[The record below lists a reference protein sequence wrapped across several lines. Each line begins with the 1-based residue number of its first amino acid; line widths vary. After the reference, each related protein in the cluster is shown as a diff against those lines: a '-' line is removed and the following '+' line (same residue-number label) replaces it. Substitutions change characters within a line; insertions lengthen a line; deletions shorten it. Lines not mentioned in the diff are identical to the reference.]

1 MRIRTLALSTA
12 AAALVAGLVAPVATA
27 SAAAPAS
34 CDPFG
39 PAAVDPGVPT
49 PTSVLGFPLGTRDVT
64 TAESDQYLTALAQ
77 ASPRVQD
84 GVVGYSVL
92 NRAIRYAAVGDPAW
106 TSEAGLAQLSENI
119 RQLRD
124 PATPQATVDEL
135 MLTTP
140 QVLYVAGNVH
150 GNEESGADAGL
161 RVLYELAART
171 DCAAEQIRQQAVVIV
186 LPTQNP
192 DGRELDTRRNALGFD
207 MNRDWFART
216 QPETDSKIELLRRL
230 PGQVFMDVHEMGT
243 KGYFFPPNADPV
255 YHEVGEAPL
264 TWIYGTYGPAMQSA
278 FARFKYKYFNGS
290 TYDLFYMG
298 YGDTVPAAGF
308 NAAGMT
314 FEKHNGDKAS
324 VRVQEQYTAIWA
336 TLSAAALQ
344 GRGLLTEWR
353 GEFVQAKADGAAGI
367 VEPNQLYY
375 EGTGITQQV
384 PTDLV
389 RHYFLRAD
397 DPAKADLVARTVRR
411 LQRMDVDVY
420 RLTADLTVAD
430 YKAYGRPAASTTL
443 PAGTYWI
450 PLAQYQKHWIHAMLH
465 EDPYVPFPYFYD
477 VTAWSAPLL
486 NNVDGGRSGLVL
498 TPTATKLDATVA
510 DPGTRPLAAA
520 PKVALWEV
528 GTASG
533 RAFESAG
540 WMRWYLKERLG
551 QAWTETDGGAIAAG
565 SLAGVDVLV
574 MGDGSLK
581 TAVQQLGNK
590 GKKALTQWVLEGGT
604 LIALRESAR
613 IATTLGLT
621 TATYTPATS
630 DVPGSLV
637 RVQVRPGALGTGLGT
652 TAYTMYEYDDVWRTP
667 TPATAAVVFP
677 GAGDPDWF
685 ISGYASGADEL
696 RGAVDVVDEQ
706 AGRGR
711 VVLFASDP
719 NYRAFTEG
727 TAGMLRNAL
736 ERAATQRA
744 ASAALKAATTA
755 KVQAEP
761 AGADVPLRDAL
772 VISVQ
777 GSAKSY
783 VTSLLASYGATYST
797 LQTKRGTTYVVD
809 LGGLSPE
816 EHAFARQLAD
826 DVSALGDKV
835 LAIRLP

>member
-1 MRIRTLALSTA
+1 MRIRNLALTA
-12 AAALVAGLVAPVATA
+12 AASALVAGVLAPVAVATNA
-27 SAAAPAS
+27 QAAG

-39 PAAVDPGVPT
+39 PASVDPSVPT
-49 PTSVLGFPLGTRDVT
+49 ATSVLGFPLGTRDVT
-64 TAESDQYLTALAQ
+64 TAESDQYLQALAD

-84 GVVGYSVL
+84 GIAGYSVQGRPL
-92 NRAIRYAAVGDPAW
+92 RYAAVGDPRW
-106 TSEAGLAQLSENI
+106 TTPSGLDQLSANI
-119 RQLRD
+119 KLIRD
-124 PATPQATVDEL
+124 PATDQATLDRL
-135 MLTTP
+135 LIDTP
-140 QVLYVAGNVH
+140 QILYVAGNVH

-171 DCAAEQIRQQAVVIV
+171 DCSAQQVRDQAVVIV

-216 QPETDSKIELLRRL
+216 QPETDSKVELLRRL

-255 YHEVGEAPL
+255 YHEIGEAPL
-264 TWIYGTYGPAMQSA
+264 TWIYGTYGPAMQQA
-278 FARFKYKYFNGS
+278 FQQFKYKYFNGS

-314 FEKHNGDKAS
+314 FEKSNGDKAS

-344 GRGLLTEWR
+344 GRSLLTQWR
-353 GEFVQAKADGAAGI
+353 GEFVKAKADGEAGI
-367 VEPNQLYY
+367 VEQNQLYY
-375 EGTGITQQV
+375 EGAGITQQV
-384 PTDLV
+384 PADLV
-389 RHYFLRAD
+389 RHYFLRDD

-420 RLTADLTVAD
+420 RLDAPLTVPD

-443 PAGTYWI
+443 PSGTYWI

-498 TPTATKLDATVA
+498 SPVATKLSSTVD
-510 DPGTRPLAAA
+510 DPGTRPLTAA
-520 PKVALWEV
+520 PTVALWEV

-540 WMRWYLKERLG
+540 WMRWYLEERLG
-551 QAWTETDGGAIAAG
+551 QTWTETDGGRIATG

-574 MGDGSLK
+574 MGDGSEK
-581 TAVQQLGNK
+581 TALQQLGNK
-590 GKKALTQWVLEGGT
+590 GRKALAQWVLDGGT

-621 TATYTPATS
+621 TASYTPATS

-637 RVQVRPGALGTGLGT
+637 RVQVKPGPLGAGLGS
-652 TAYTMYEYDDVWRTP
+652 TAWTMYEYDDVWRTP

-711 VVLFASDP
+711 VVLFACDP

-727 TAGMLRNAL
+727 TAVMLRNAL
-736 ERAATQRA
+736 ERGAAQRT
-744 ASAALKAATTA
+744 ASASLKATTTA
-755 KVQAEP
+755 KAQSAP

-777 GSAKSY
+777 GSAKSA

-816 EHAFARQLAD
+816 EHAYARQLAD
-826 DVSALGDKV
+826 DVSALGEKV